1 MARHSS
7 SKPKGGASRR
17 SRAVARS
24 SERVGVDGNSV
35 RVGLEKRKSTEMR
48 EIARTQRV
56 YSRFLG
62 VSSGETDE
70 QVILEACSRI
80 AKLIAERTPFNPS
93 EVIVRSRSEVAL
105 ATYRMLDPRRRCSL
119 RQRAQLSRPIN
130 REDRIAE
137 LFGGS
142 QRFRSSL
149 WEMTERSVCKASKQS
164 EVGGGAAGVLGS
176 PMASAESASAE
187 SASAESSSAESA
199 SAELGG
205 VESEQGSV
213 LEASGIWIDPSVI
226 KRAIS
231 EGAGDCVL
239 VDSNLDSK
247 AWLEERRDVIRA
259 LQRVDEGYSK
269 VKRQE
274 KSTLSWLLSV
284 FVR

>member
-1 MARHSS
+1 M
-7 SKPKGGASRR
+7 
-17 SRAVARS
+17 
-24 SERVGVDGNSV
+24 
-35 RVGLEKRKSTEMR
+35 
-48 EIARTQRV
+48 
-56 YSRFLG
+56 
-62 VSSGETDE
+62 
-70 QVILEACSRI
+70 
-80 AKLIAERTPFNPS
+80 
-93 EVIVRSRSEVAL
+93 
-105 ATYRMLDPRRRCSL
+105 
-119 RQRAQLSRPIN
+119 
-130 REDRIAE
+130 
-137 LFGGS
+137 
-142 QRFRSSL
+142 
-149 WEMTERSVCKASKQS
+149 
-164 EVGGGAAGVLGS
+164 
-176 PMASAESASAE
+176 
-187 SASAESSSAESA
+187 ASAESSSAESS

>member
-17 SRAVARS
+17 SRAVSRS

-187 SASAESSSAESA
+187 SSSAESA

>member
-7 SKPKGGASRR
+7 SKPKSGASRR

-137 LFGGS
+137 LLGGS

-176 PMASAESASAE
+176 PMA
-187 SASAESSSAESA
+187 SAESA

>member
-130 REDRIAE
+130 REDRLAE
-137 LFGGS
+137 RVDGT
-142 QRFRSSL
+142 QRFRGSL
-149 WEMTERSVCKASKQS
+149 WEMTERSLCKAAKQS

-176 PMASAESASAE
+176 PM
-187 SASAESSSAESA
+187 ASAESSSAESA

>member
-7 SKPKGGASRR
+7 SKPKSGASRR

-187 SASAESSSAESA
+187 SSSAESA
-199 SAELGG
+199 SA
-205 VESEQGSV
+205 ESEQGSV